1 MKHQISTIE
10 IIFGILAFLG
20 IWYHVKCNQI
30 CYFIHIFSALNL
42 TKNSENQYS
51 SAQSFVSE
59 ILGEMEVLSPLRKIT
74 KIQKVGIRRNGKAFL
89 S

>member
-30 CYFIHIFSALNL
+30 CYFIHIFSAL
-42 TKNSENQYS
+42 KNSENQYS